1 MVHARSAAWLTAL
14 GALGILL
21 LIGSALPG
29 AGDIEERGN
38 MLLGPL
44 TQRVSSATRPLADV
58 LQNAGQLRELSQE
71 NAALRQTVEQLEGEL
86 STVREGRVAVEQ
98 GAALIDAV
106 GPEEADRYT
115 SAAVILRDPTATRE
129 IVVLDR
135 GQRHGISLGQP
146 VLGPGATLVGIVIEV
161 HSATSRV
168 RLLNDTDS
176 AVTALVQSSRTPGAL
191 VGGDGTLRL
200 DFVPIDASV
209 MPGDLVLTSALGGN
223 LPGGL
228 LIGRVVAVSVDPRA
242 LFQEIE
248 VEPLADYARL
258 ERVLVLTDFLASDP
272 GGGPAS

>member
-29 AGDIEERGN
+29 AGDIEERGAT
-38 MLLGPL
+38 LLGPL

-71 NAALRQTVEQLEGEL
+71 NAALRQTVERLESEL

-98 GAALIDAV
+98 SAALIDAV

-129 IVVLDR
+129 IIVLDR
-135 GQRHGISLGQP
+135 GQSHGVSLGQP

-176 AVTALVQSSRTPGAL
+176 AVTAIVQSSRTPGAL
-191 VGGDGTLRL
+191 VGGDATLRL

-209 MPGDLVLTSALGGN
+209 TQGDLILTSALGGR
-223 LPGGL
+223 LPSGL
-228 LIGRVVAVSVDPRA
+228 VIGRVVAVSVDPRA

-248 VEPLADYARL
+248 VEPLADYSRL
-258 ERVLVLTDFLASDP
+258 ERVLVLTDFFSSDP
-272 GGGPAS
+272 DGGPTS